1 MDILSALW
9 AYVIP
14 FLAIILVVVFV
25 HELGHFLVA
34 RWNGVKVDVFSIGF
48 GKELIGFNDRHG
60 TRWKLSML
68 PLGGYVKFFGD
79 MDASSGR
86 QKDGSGLSEEERQV
100 AFQFKRVG
108 QRAAIVFAGPA
119 FNFLFAVLIFAA
131 IFMSVGRPMTEPV
144 VGDVVENG
152 AAAQAGLQAG
162 DRIVAIEGTTVR
174 RFQDIQR
181 LVPLYGT
188 EPMEIRYERDGVLHT
203 VVARPDIREIEDVFG
218 NKQMTPLLG
227 VQVSRDSM
235 IMERLGPIDSVLG
248 AVENTWSVTSSTLV
262 AFGQM
267 ISGNRGA
274 DDLGGP
280 LRIAEYSGQAAQ
292 LGLTNFMM
300 FIAVLSINL
309 GLINLFP
316 IPLLDGGHLLFY
328 GFESLRGR
336 PLGERVQ
343 EIGLRLGLVFVFG
356 IMIFATWN
364 DLLRFVQG

>member
-1 MDILSALW
+1 MDIVSALLT
-9 AYVIP
+9 YVVP

-25 HELGHFLVA
+25 HEFGHFIIA
-34 RWNGVKVDVFSIGF
+34 RLNGVKVDVFSIGF
-48 GKELIGFNDRHG
+48 GKELFGVTDRHG
-60 TRWKLSML
+60 TRWKVSAL

-79 MDASSGR
+79 MDAASAR
-86 QKDGSGLSEEERQV
+86 QEDASGLSEAERKV
-100 AFQFKRVG
+100 AFQFKTVG

-119 FNFLFAVLIFAA
+119 FNFLFAVVVFAA
-131 IFMSVGRPMTEPV
+131 VFMAVGRPTTEPV
-144 VGDVVENG
+144 IGGVVENS
-152 AAAQAGLQAG
+152 AAAEAGLRAG
-162 DRIVAIEGTTVR
+162 DRIVAMAGEPID

-181 LVPLYGT
+181 IVPLYGT
-188 EPMEIRYERDGVLHT
+188 EPMEIVFERDGVRQT
-203 VVARPDIREIEDVFG
+203 VTATPHIREVEDPFG
-218 NKQMTPLLG
+218 NMTKMPQLG
-227 VQVSRDSM
+227 IQVSGEFTVL
-235 IMERLGPIDSVLG
+235 ERMGPVDAVVG

-267 ISGNRGA
+267 IAGDRGT

-292 LGLTNFMM
+292 MGLTNFMM
-300 FIAVLSINL
+300 FVAVLSINL

-336 PLGERVQ
+336 PLGERAQ
-343 EIGLRLGLVFVFG
+343 EMGLRLGLVVVFG

-364 DLLRFVQG
+364 DILRFVQG

>member
-1 MDILSALW
+1 MDIVSALW
-9 AYVIP
+9 TYVLP

-48 GKELIGFNDRHG
+48 GKELFGFHDRHG
-60 TRWKLSML
+60 TRWRISML

-79 MDASSGR
+79 MDAASAR
-86 QKDGSGLSEEERQV
+86 QEDASGLSEEERKG
-100 AFQFKRVG
+100 AFQFKTVG

-119 FNFLFAVLIFAA
+119 FNFLFAIVIFAA
-131 IFMSVGRPMTEPV
+131 VFMAVGRPTTEPV
-144 VGDVVENG
+144 IGGVVEG
-152 AAAQAGLQAG
+152 SAAASAGLLAG
-162 DRIVAIEGTTVR
+162 DRIVSIEGSAVK
-174 RFQDIQR
+174 RFEDIQR

-188 EPMEIRYERDGVLHT
+188 ETMEIVIERDGQRQT
-203 VVARPDIREIEDVFG
+203 VAATPDLREMTDAFG
-218 NKQMTPLLG
+218 NTQMIPVLG
-227 VQVSRDSM
+227 IQVSRANLV
-235 IMERLGPIDSVLG
+235 MEQLGPVEAVTG
-248 AVENTWSVTSSTLV
+248 AVENTWSVTSATLV

-267 ISGNRGA
+267 IAGDRGT

-292 LGLTNFMM
+292 MGITNFVM
-300 FIAVLSINL
+300 FVAVLSINL

-328 GFESLRGR
+328 GFERLRGR
-336 PLGERVQ
+336 PLGERAQ
-343 EIGLRLGLVFVFG
+343 ELGLRLGLVVVFG

-364 DLLRFVQG
+364 DILRFIQG